1 MAFQTRTLSV
11 GDPAPLLGL
20 PTPDN
25 DYVILRDVVGKPTI
39 LLFYGNDANPK
50 CQEIVRGVQG
60 AITDLEALNAQ
71 VFSISL
77 DAPEARQQFRDDEQ
91 LSFALLSDV
100 NGQTSRKYGVLYNQ
114 ESNDPNQGPYAIY
127 SRTAVLLDANLTIM
141 GIYSLADPK
150 QAIAAILDDIRQIP
164 QETPREV
171 IQQAPVLLIPRVL
184 PPDICQHL
192 VELWEGDN
200 SESGSMRREG
210 NKTIGVINYSHKIRR
225 DHFIKDLELL
235 RYLDSAMKRR
245 VFPEVKKAFSFD
257 VTRREDYRIG
267 GYDSSR
273 GGYFRPHRDNTTGG
287 TAHRRF
293 AMSLNLNTGEYE
305 GGYLRFPEYGGH
317 LYRPGLGSAVI
328 FSCSLM
334 HEATDVTAGRRFGLF
349 SFLYGDKEAQ
359 ERREYELKAQNNY
372 QNMVKIGQDI
382 PEVKNPFASVVPNPE
397 NLVNHSLPD

>member
-1 MAFQTRTLSV
+1 MVFQTRTLSV

-20 PTPDN
+20 PTPDGEP
-25 DYVILRDVVGKPTI
+25 VILADRVGQPI
-39 LLFYGNDANPK
+39 VLLFYANDSNPK
-50 CQEIVRGVQG
+50 CQEVARQVQ
-60 AITDLEALNAQ
+60 AAMAQFEALN
-71 VFSISL
+71 VHVLSISL
-77 DAPEARQQFRDDEQ
+77 DAPDKRQQFRDSEQ
-91 LSFALLSDV
+91 LTFPVLSDAS
-100 NGQTSRKYGVLYNQ
+100 GQTSRKYGVFYNE
-114 ESNDPNQGPYAIY
+114 ESEDPNQAPYAIY
-127 SRTAVLLDANLTIM
+127 SRTAFLLDRNLKIM
-141 GIYSLADPK
+141 GIYSLGEPQ
-150 QAIAAILDDIRQIP
+150 QAIASIFEDISQLP
-164 QETPREV
+164 QEEPRE
-171 IQQAPVLLIPRVL
+171 IGQQAPVLLIPRVL
-184 PPDICQHL
+184 SPEVCQHL
-192 VELWEGDN
+192 IELWEGDN

-225 DHFIKDLELL
+225 DHFIKDMNLL
-235 RYLDSAMKRR
+235 RYLDGVMRRR
-245 VFPEVKKAFSFD
+245 VFTEIKKAFSFE

-359 ERREYELKAQNNY
+359 QRREYELQAQNNY
-372 QNMVKIGQDI
+372 QNMVKIGQDV
-382 PEVKNPFASVVPNPE
+382 PEVKNSLPPVVPQTEVSIP
-397 NLVNHSLPD
+397 LKLS